1 MRSFQFILVH
11 PVVNNECTTFKFLN
25 GSSFNRR
32 GCRFESLV
40 CGVVDCK
47 TVDCHG
53 GRNDIKQCS
62 SVLQVE
68 PWTKTTTLGD
78 TTLQRTCRR

>member
-1 MRSFQFILVH
+1 MAVLSTEDVG
-11 PVVNNECTTFKFLN
+11 LN
-25 GSSFNRR
+25 RLFT
-32 GCRFESLV
+32 V
-40 CGVVDCK
+40 CK
-47 TVDCHG
+47 TVDFDG

-62 SVLQVE
+62 SVRKVE